1 MSEKEQR
8 LLDPGL
14 LPETLWDAVSETLR
28 LPPAIVRA
36 YQTLIEHHGLQG
48 LAEARGAKD
57 SPVGGSNRQETDKHF
72 AQAFSGSVAR
82 AQLAVIDPKREV
94 SRASNAFIQTLSG
107 NHLCVTDAPCGA
119 GAAVFAFLT
128 AIAELRARD
137 VLPRQPLNVH
147 LIGGEISEHAR
158 AYAAEIL
165 DELRPFLESQAIFV
179 EAEFFPWD
187 VTDKLSNTNLIR
199 RMTLVSDGTPKCL
212 LVVANFSGAL
222 GRNSKRKAAQPQIE
236 ELFRHASATN
246 SVAIWIEPQ
255 MNTVTDEVNGLFAE
269 LMKWVTKLFHR
280 FARVN
285 TDGDVPNPVLL
296 SDCQFQSPLNPAKT
310 HPVRLAVMR
319 LDLVRSA

>member
-14 LPETLWDAVSETLR
+14 LPETLWDAASETLR
-28 LPPAIVRA
+28 LPPAIARA
-36 YQTLIEHHGLQG
+36 YRTLIERHGLQE
-48 LAEARGAKD
+48 LAEAGGEKD
-57 SPVGGSNRQETDKHF
+57 SPVGGANRQETDKHF
-72 AQAFSGSVAR
+72 AQRFSTSVAR

-119 GAAVFAFLT
+119 GAAAFAFLT
-128 AIAELRARD
+128 TIAELRACD
-137 VLPRQPLNVH
+137 VVPRQPLNVH
-147 LIGGEISEHAR
+147 LIGAEISDKAR
-158 AYAAEIL
+158 DYAAEIL
-165 DELRPFLESQAIFV
+165 AELRPLLEAQAIFI

-187 VTDKLSNTNLIR
+187 IIKRLSNTDLIYQ
-199 RMTLVSDGTPKCL
+199 MNCASVGNPKCL
-212 LVVANFSGAL
+212 VVVANISGFL
-222 GRNSKRKAAQPQIE
+222 EKKEKRKAAQPQIE
-236 ELFRHASATN
+236 ELFRYASGTD

-255 MNTVTDEVNGLFAE
+255 MNKAIAVGGIFSGIMRWIKESWHQYV
-269 LMKWVTKLFHR
+269 
-280 FARVN
+280 RVN
-285 TDGDVPNPVLL
+285 TDGDNPNPVLL